1 MKNLGHLAPP
11 LARERDL
18 SLEMTHRDENTWRNG
33 GMGHGAPPK
42 GATVKRSFSWG
53 KKQKKKDKKGKDL
66 MVISSEARYINLDRF
81 QADNE
86 LGFEMHG
93 VTGDVIVSHV
103 GQSLKEL
110 EVGDCLLSIQGVQLV
125 EGGLDALEAAR
136 HILREPG
143 QIIEVIIQRHCVRT
157 ETLKRHAALRGT
169 SLDKLGLTIVQDGAY
184 VVITDLG
191 GLAAKSKRFLVGD
204 RLIAVNGIR
213 CGEMASALEL
223 LERAS
228 NEGLEVELDLVYG
241 WIPPVDHHFDPESA
255 LFVAKTE
262 PKTGFGI
269 VKRSL
274 SFGKK
279 KGSKAASASSSQPE
293 AAGSGTATG
302 IPIINFEPRHL
313 DIPKNDKGMIQVTFK
328 AHAITGELI
337 IGLVGEVRP
346 STRHRTS
353 PRTTRT
359 PRAPPPRMH
368 ASHLTRSLG
377 LLRVQGSPAAMAGVE
392 VGDAVL
398 AVQGN
403 MIESEGE
410 FALDDARTILAQTS
424 HFDTVELMLQTKT
437 RQETLEFRQKE
448 PGAPRIY
455 LGLSFYSFPGDSSVR
470 ITSVHGPA
478 AKANRMALGDRIIAV
493 EGIRVNHA
501 QTLSEH
507 VAAIART
514 SDYITFEVALGYAGG
529 EGLWYGQDGGG
540 DDPDK
545 PRKAKRSF
553 SFGRKPRH

>member
-293 AAGSGTATG
+293 AAGSGTPRTATG

-337 IGLVGEVRP
+337 IGLVGE
-346 STRHRTS
+346 
-353 PRTTRT
+353 
-359 PRAPPPRMH
+359 
-368 ASHLTRSLG
+368 
-377 LLRVQGSPAAMAGVE
+377 GSPAAMAGVE